1 MPVNLE
7 LKLKVDSHL
16 KYIYLLKKA
25 NAENKGV
32 LKQKDIYY
40 RWKKG
45 LLKLRIEGDSATLI
59 KYVRAEKGKRWSNFD
74 LMRLTGENPEK
85 YFDDLLTVEAVVE
98 KIRTDFDLNTLSH
111 AQKTLL
117 TRYNNHVHQT
127 TFWLYD
133 ENQNEVE
140 EKSFHPLGDEYP
152 GYRDQQTSR
161 AIIPANRA
169 NIVVY

>member
-98 KIRTDFDLNTLSH
+98 KKRKLYFWNNTRVHLDEVKGLGKFLELETLFISTRADMEKRFTDTIAMLGLDLSKQIRKSYKNI
-111 AQKTLL
+111 L
-117 TRYNNHVHQT
+117 TGT
-127 TFWLYD
+127 
-133 ENQNEVE
+133 
-140 EKSFHPLGDEYP
+140 
-152 GYRDQQTSR
+152 
-161 AIIPANRA
+161 
-169 NIVVY
+169 

>member
-98 KIRTDFDLNTLSH
+98 KKRKLYFWNNTRVHLDEVKGLGKFLELETLFISTKADMEKRFTDTIAMLGLDLSKQIRKSYKNI
-111 AQKTLL
+111 L
-117 TRYNNHVHQT
+117 TGT
-127 TFWLYD
+127 
-133 ENQNEVE
+133 
-140 EKSFHPLGDEYP
+140 
-152 GYRDQQTSR
+152 
-161 AIIPANRA
+161 
-169 NIVVY
+169 

>member
-98 KIRTDFDLNTLSH
+98 KKRKLYFWNNTRVHLDEVKGLGKFLELETLFISTRADMEKRFTDTIAMLGLDLSKQIR
-111 AQKTLL
+111 
-117 TRYNNHVHQT
+117 
-127 TFWLYD
+127 
-133 ENQNEVE
+133 
-140 EKSFHPLGDEYP
+140 KSYKN
-152 GYRDQQTSR
+152 
-161 AIIPANRA
+161 IPTGT
-169 NIVVY
+169 

>member
-7 LKLKVDSHL
+7 LKLKVDSHV

-98 KIRTDFDLNTLSH
+98 KKRKLYFWNNTRVHLDEVKGLGKFLELETLFISTRADMEKRFTDTIAMLGLDLSKQIRKSYKNI
-111 AQKTLL
+111 L
-117 TRYNNHVHQT
+117 T
-127 TFWLYD
+127 
-133 ENQNEVE
+133 
-140 EKSFHPLGDEYP
+140 G
-152 GYRDQQTSR
+152 
-161 AIIPANRA
+161 I
-169 NIVVY
+169 

>member
-98 KIRTDFDLNTLSH
+98 KKRKLYFWNNTRVHLDEV
-111 AQKTLL
+111 KGLGKFLELETLFIS
-117 TRYNNHVHQT
+117 TRA
-127 TFWLYD
+127 D
-133 ENQNEVE
+133 M
-140 EKSFHPLGDEYP
+140 EKDSPIL
-152 GYRDQQTSR
+152 
-161 AIIPANRA
+161 
-169 NIVVY
+169 

>member
-98 KIRTDFDLNTLSH
+98 KKRKLYFWNNTRVHLDEVKGLGKFLELETLFISTRADMEKRFTDTIAMLGLDLSKQIRKSSNSTLN
-111 AQKTLL
+111 
-117 TRYNNHVHQT
+117 R
-127 TFWLYD
+127 
-133 ENQNEVE
+133 
-140 EKSFHPLGDEYP
+140 
-152 GYRDQQTSR
+152 R
-161 AIIPANRA
+161 
-169 NIVVY
+169 